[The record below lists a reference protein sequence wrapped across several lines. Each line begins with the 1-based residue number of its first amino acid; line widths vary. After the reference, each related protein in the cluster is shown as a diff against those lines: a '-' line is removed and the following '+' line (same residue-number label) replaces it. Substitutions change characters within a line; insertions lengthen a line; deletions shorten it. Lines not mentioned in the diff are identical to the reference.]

1 MMFGKRRTRVARRA
15 GSEEHADSWTASEA
29 SHDEGFVSTTT
40 ATSREFVDERRKM
53 RRAALLRSVL
63 IFLLSFLILFLGMT
77 RRPSVFDEGI
87 VVTAAMRVAAGQI
100 PHRDFY
106 ALYGPAQFY
115 ILAGLFKLFGKF
127 LLVERLF
134 DVFSKALVVTTV
146 YTIASAYCRKSIA
159 AYTYIVALLWLFGLG
174 QWPASPMVAV
184 TLLNLIGS
192 ILILPVFAGR
202 ASARSLFAAGAVA
215 GLASLF
221 RYDTGIA
228 LLVVH
233 ACAISIAVCLLGSG
247 ISDRLRTFASTFWP
261 YLIGFACVTLPPLLY
276 YLSVAPLGPLVH
288 DVILY
293 PAKYYYRGRNL
304 PFPAIDLYTVED
316 LGIYLP
322 IMIVAAALYV
332 AVAGYFRATGKDA
345 RNSAGMV
352 EKQEWQGFAI
362 TLGLL
367 TTAMYFKGY
376 VRVSLFQMSL
386 AIIPSLLLIAVLSQL
401 RSSFSRSA
409 RILIA
414 CLMGTSFLP
423 AVSLAFDET
432 KDLCINHLSV
442 PEYIFVAVRGVLPQ
456 AQASWCKSGNSL
468 TRGLCFLP
476 EIDRARTIEFI
487 GSHTRPDQPLYVGL
501 TRHDKIFAADNI
513 TYFATQRLP
522 ATRWSELDPDLESR
536 YDIQTQMVDEFERKV
551 PPYIVLDSEFAQE
564 NEPNDSSKSSGVTL
578 LDDYIR
584 DKYQQVASFG
594 LMSVWQRRYSPGD
607 TAHR

>member
-1 MMFGKRRTRVARRA
+1 
-15 GSEEHADSWTASEA
+15 
-29 SHDEGFVSTTT
+29 VSTTT
-40 ATSREFVDERRKM
+40 ASSRDFVDAPRKT
-53 RRAALLRSVL
+53 RRAALVRWLLV
-63 IFLLSFLILFLGMT
+63 FLVSFLILFLGMT

-87 VVTAAMRVAAGQI
+87 VLTATLRVAAGQI

-146 YTIASAYCRKSIA
+146 YAIASAYCRRSIA
-159 AYTYIVALLWLFGLG
+159 GYTFIVALLWLFGLD

-184 TLLNLIGS
+184 SLLNLTS
-192 ILILPVFAGR
+192 TILIPPVFAGR
-202 ASARSLFAAGAVA
+202 ASPSSLFAAGAVA

-233 ACAISIAVCLLGSG
+233 ACAISVAVYLRGSG
-247 ISDRLRTFASTFWP
+247 ISNRLRTFASTFWS
-261 YLIGFACVTLPPLLY
+261 YLLGFACVILPPLVY
-276 YLSVAPLGPLVH
+276 YLSVAPIGPLVH
-288 DVILY
+288 DMILY

-304 PFPAIDLYTVED
+304 PFPAIGLHSVED

-322 IMIVAAALYV
+322 IMIVAATLYL
-332 AVAGYFRATGKDA
+332 AVAGYFAATGKDA
-345 RNSAGMV
+345 RNSVAMV
-352 EKQEWQGFAI
+352 ENQEWQGFLV
-362 TLGLL
+362 TFGLL
-367 TTAMYFKGY
+367 TAAMYIKGY

-386 AIIPSLLLIAVLSQL
+386 AIIPSLLLIAVLFQHRL
-401 RSSFSRSA
+401 SFSRSA

-423 AVSLAFDET
+423 AASLAFHET
-432 KDLCINHLSV
+432 KDFYHNHLSV
-442 PEYIFVAVRGVLPQ
+442 PEYIFSAVRGVLPQ
-456 AQASWCKSGNSL
+456 AQASWCKSGNPL

-487 GSHTRPDQPLYVGL
+487 ESHTRPDQRLYVGL

-536 YDIQTQMVDEFERKV
+536 YDVQAQMVDEFERNV

-564 NEPNDSSKSSGVTL
+564 NEPNDSSRSSGVTL

-584 DKYQQVASFG
+584 DKYQQVANFG
-594 LMSVWQRRYSPGD
+594 LMSVWQRRYIPGG
-607 TAHR
+607 TAHRQGA

>member
-1 MMFGKRRTRVARRA
+1 
-15 GSEEHADSWTASEA
+15 
-29 SHDEGFVSTTT
+29 VSTTT
-40 ATSREFVDERRKM
+40 ASSREFVDARRKM
-53 RRAALLRSVL
+53 RRAAIVRWVL
-63 IFLLSFLILFLGMT
+63 VFLVSFLVLFLGMT

-87 VVTAAMRVAAGQI
+87 VLTGAMRVAAGQI

-134 DVFSKALVVTTV
+134 DVFCKALVATTV
-146 YTIASAYCRKSIA
+146 YASASAYCRRSIA
-159 AYTYIVALLWLFGLG
+159 GYAYVVALLWLLGLD

-184 TLLNLIGS
+184 SLLNLIGS
-192 ILILPVFAGR
+192 ILILPVFSGR
-202 ASARSLFAAGAVA
+202 ASARRLFAAGAVA

-233 ACAISIAVCLLGSG
+233 ACAVSIAVYLRGSG
-247 ISDRLRTFASTFWP
+247 ISNRLRTFASTFWA
-261 YLIGFACVTLPPLLY
+261 YLFGFACVTVSPLLY
-276 YLSVAPLGPLVH
+276 YLSVAPLGPLLH
-288 DVILY
+288 DMILY

-304 PFPAIDLYTVED
+304 PFPAIGRHTVED

-322 IMIVAAALYV
+322 IVIVAVTLYV
-332 AVAGYFRATGKDA
+332 AVAGCFGTAGK
-345 RNSAGMV
+345 NSLNSGGAV
-352 EKQEWQGFAI
+352 EKQKWMGFLV
-362 TLGLL
+362 TFGLL
-367 TTAMYFKGY
+367 TAAMYLKGY

-386 AIIPSLLLIAVLSQL
+386 AIIPSMLLIAVLFQYRL
-401 RSSFSRSA
+401 SFSRPA
-409 RILIA
+409 HILIA

-423 AVSLAFDET
+423 AASLAFHET
-432 KDLCINHLSV
+432 KEFYINHLSV
-442 PEYIFVAVRGVLPQ
+442 AEYIFAAVRGVLPQ
-456 AQASWCKSGNSL
+456 AQASWCKSGNPL
-468 TRGLCFLP
+468 TQGLCFLT
-476 EIDRARTIEFI
+476 EVDRARTIEFI
-487 GSHTRPDQPLYVGL
+487 SSHTRPDQRLYVGL
-501 TRHDKIFAADNI
+501 TRHDRIFAADNI

-536 YDIQTQMVDEFERKV
+536 YDVQTQMVDEFERNV

-564 NEPNDSSKSSGVTL
+564 NEPNDSSRSSGVTV

-594 LMSVWQRRYSPGD
+594 LMSIWQRRYSPEGA
-607 TAHR
+607 AHR